1 MLKARQVS
9 EKYLDYP
16 VISWR
21 NMFRELIMQL
31 SKHISPRYLDYP
43 VISWRNMFR
52 ELHNQLS
59 EFDGDILEDEDHIED
74 LDYNKNKK

>member
-9 EKYLDYP
+9 EK
-16 VISWR
+16 
-21 NMFRELIMQL
+21 
-31 SKHISPRYLDYP
+31 YLDYP